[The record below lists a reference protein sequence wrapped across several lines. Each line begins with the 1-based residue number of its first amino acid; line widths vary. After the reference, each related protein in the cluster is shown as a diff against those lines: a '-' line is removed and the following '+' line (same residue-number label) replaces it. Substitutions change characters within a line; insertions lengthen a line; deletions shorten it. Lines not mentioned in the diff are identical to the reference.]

1 MHAAAAPLI
10 NNYSKE
16 SAPGTLHWPPHS
28 CSSPACQWS
37 GPWSLQ
43 TCPCCTLG
51 PVTHTPV
58 IIYVSVSLCVVCPHL
73 HTRMCAWISMRV
85 CEHAC
90 ICVHVWTSEHACV
103 CPSLL
108 EPYAGSRQSRDYSY
122 DLRMCVCVLCVV
134 CVCECVHLY
143 VFESTLTTLCH
154 SFCLIKLMCIGLIFF
169 MCTVNQHSSTPPLTQ
184 QLYALHMLRPKHLDI
199 LLFPVPFLLSGI
211 LCLLT

>member
-1 MHAAAAPLI
+1 MIRSLI
-10 NNYSKE
+10 SPNLPVLY
-16 SAPGTLHWPPHS
+16 AGS
-28 CSSPACQWS
+28 CD
-37 GPWSLQ
+37 
-43 TCPCCTLG
+43 
-51 PVTHTPV
+51 THP
-58 IIYVSVSLCVVCPHL
+58 SHNLCVCVSMCSMSTSAHAHVC
-73 HTRMCAWISMRV
+73 V
-85 CEHAC
+85 NK
-90 ICVHVWTSEHACV
+90 HACV
-103 CPSLL
+103 WACVHLCACVNKRACMCVSKFAWTIRWVSSVEGLQL
-108 EPYAGSRQSRDYSY
+108 WFTHV
-122 DLRMCVCVLCVV
+122 CVCVLCVV